1 MDKDIELSNTAPVG
15 LKCLLLQRKKRKKK
29 EKKEKTL
36 GRRKVRKVREI
47 K

>member
-15 LKCLLLQRKKRKKK
+15 LKCLLLQRKKI

>member
-15 LKCLLLQRKKRKKK
+15 LKCLLLQRKKRKVKRKK
-29 EKKEKTL
+29 EKKREK
-36 GRRKVRKVREI
+36 RHWREE

>member
-15 LKCLLLQRKKRKKK
+15 LKCLLLQRKKRRENK

-36 GRRKVRKVREI
+36 GRRKVREI

>member
-36 GRRKVRKVREI
+36 GRRKVREI